1 MLSHVRLFCNPVDCS
16 LLGSS
21 VHGISQARKLEWV
34 AIFFSR
40 GSASPWNWTCV
51 SCISRRILYHWAT
64 RKAHIYTYTYIRV
77 VSIYIVPV
85 ERIWT
90 FFHLDTKG
98 HKVLDNINRMSS
110 GVHLNLTVLSDRI
123 SSISLGRWFHYLKV
137 FNGRKFSKIGL
148 MFIFSTDSIKLNYP
162 LQKLSSS
169 FLGIYTVSAA
179 EGNNQLLS
187 CHQVRIF

>member
-1 MLSHVRLFCNPVDCS
+1 MFDSFAVLWTVCS

-21 VHGISQARKLEWV
+21 VHGISQARKLERV

-40 GSASPWNWTCV
+40 GSSSPWDWTCV
-51 SCISRRILYHWAT
+51 SCISRQILYHWAT
-64 RKAHIYTYTYIRV
+64 RKTHIYIYTHICV
-77 VSIYIVPV
+77 VSMYIVPV

-98 HKVLDNINRMSS
+98 YKVLDNINRMSS
-110 GVHLNLTVLSDRI
+110 GVHLSLTVLSDRI
-123 SSISLGRWFHYLKV
+123 SRISLGKWFHYLKV
-137 FNGRKFSKIGL
+137 FTGRKFSEIGL

-162 LQKLSSS
+162 LRKLSSS
-169 FLGIYTVSAA
+169 FLGVYTVSAA

-187 CHQVRIF
+187 CHQVGIF